1 LSRRWRRSTF
11 ALALA
16 VAALVGAAAAALGPS
31 NRLQT
36 HYSWPPQHLP
46 AVQPDRL
53 WYTPLLL
60 SRHEPESISAELP
73 CNLPRAL
80 PHSTRP
86 LTVVATAPDWKNSG
100 GLAVTRSEH
109 DLRLHVGSDTLATI
123 PVGGGV
129 SLDTACAYH
138 LFVGDGRWSLREADV
153 SREGGLEQMPTVV
166 GLFSGVDLRSGAAP
180 SITVTTHVYGSHGRR
195 WQTALWAVA
204 ALAALCALVLVGV
217 VPRPR
222 RSAAAVR
229 GSLRRVASC
238 AGPVDAVVAI
248 LLGGW
253 WLIGPSYFDDG
264 WRMASQTNFPAF
276 HQFSSYYSSFGVG
289 ASLDWL
295 QWTEHVLFQGSR
307 ALLVVR
313 LPALLCLAATW
324 VLCRWILSRVVP
336 SSAGGSRLGV
346 WTLASGFAVG
356 ALAWG
361 MTFRPEP
368 VVALLVTGV
377 LACTILFVEREAVG
391 PIVVAALL
399 VGLAV
404 LAHPAGIVALAPLL
418 ATAPRLGRWARPR
431 LATAT
436 TIVVATLALVG
447 ILVVLGSDIHQ
458 RREDLTTLRTSGD
471 EGSGWR
477 DELTRYS
484 LLSRVLYGAPLRR
497 EWVALALLAVV
508 AYVLRRRPDRPQ
520 QLPGLPAASM
530 GIGLLL
536 LIATPSKLPW
546 HFGALIGLAA
556 VAVAAETLRLRE
568 DGRRS
573 DGWQVRPFIVVGAAM
588 LAAAWSWFP
597 RNAWADLDLR
607 TLQWTLGI
615 EQKVTFAKVAGLL
628 PLAVLV
634 GLALFELR
642 RRQGRR
648 MDDVPWR
655 AASLTAPVLAVPL
668 IAFTAAV
675 LVADSAKTHSWTL
688 ARQNID
694 TLTGGLRCGLADD
707 AVVPVRASMRALVP
721 VGSAQ
726 LPPAAPWLPRT
737 PAEGLARLALG
748 APPARSPWFRLPHG
762 QRMGFFLTG
771 IPGSSDSLELEW
783 GRMQRGRVERMG
795 SAGVTSVLT
804 DDARPDI
811 VYWRFYA
818 AGDLPTPPPGAGAV
832 RFALRTEL
840 GPGAAI
846 GLTAPVTYED
856 EPLVALLERNVPSL
870 ALPNLLT
877 YVPCVKQPRVG
888 GGAEVPKVILAFRDT
903 MWPLG
908 TGTSP
913 FDELPELYPLVRLPL
928 SDSQDPPADV
938 AVYDVDRRI
947 GGAAIAPPLVS
958 GA

>member
-1 LSRRWRRSTF
+1 M
-11 ALALA
+11 
-16 VAALVGAAAAALGPS
+16 
-31 NRLQT
+31 
-36 HYSWPPQHLP
+36 PP
-46 AVQPDRL
+46 
-53 WYTPLLL
+53 
-60 SRHEPESISAELP
+60 
-73 CNLPRAL
+73 AL

-86 LTVVATAPDWKNSG
+86 HTVLATAPDCDKAR
-100 GLAVTRSEH
+100 GLAVTRSDR
-109 DLRLHVGSDTLATI
+109 DLRLHIGSDTLATI

-129 SLDTACAYH
+129 SGDAACAYH
-138 LFVGDGRWSLREADV
+138 LLVGGGRWSLRQADV
-153 SREGGLEQMPTVV
+153 SREGALEQMPTVV
-166 GLFSGVDLRSGAAP
+166 GFFSRVDLRSRAAP
-180 SITVTTHVYGSHGRR
+180 SIAVTTHVYGSHGKT
-195 WQTALWAVA
+195 WQTALWALA
-204 ALAALCALVLVGV
+204 ALAALCALVLVAVG
-217 VPRPR
+217 PRPR
-222 RSAAAVR
+222 LSAAAVR

-238 AGPVDAVVAI
+238 AGPVDAVVA
-248 LLGGW
+248 LVLGGW
-253 WLIGPSYFDDG
+253 WLIGPAFFDDG

-295 QWTEHVLFQGSR
+295 QWTEHLLFQGSR
-307 ALLVVR
+307 ALLVLR

-324 VLCRWILSRVVP
+324 VLCRWILSRVAPP
-336 SSAGGSRLGV
+336 SVGAPGIGV
-346 WTLASGFAVG
+346 WALASGFAVG

-361 MTFRPEP
+361 MTVRPEP

-377 LACTILFVEREAVG
+377 FACTILFLERETAT
-391 PIVVAALL
+391 PLVVAAVL

-404 LAHPAGIVALAPLL
+404 LAHPAGLVSLAPLL
-418 ATAPRLGRWARPR
+418 VTAPRLGRWARPR

-436 TIVVATLALVG
+436 TIVVATVALVG
-447 ILVVLGSDIHQ
+447 ILAVLGSDLHQ
-458 RREDLTTLRTSGD
+458 RREDITTLRTSGD
-471 EGSGWR
+471 ESSGWR

-508 AYVLRRRPDRPQ
+508 AYVLRRRRDRPE
-520 QLPGLPAASM
+520 QLLGLPAASL
-530 GIGLLL
+530 GVGLLL

-546 HFGALIGLAA
+546 HFGGLIGLAA
-556 VAVAAETLRLRE
+556 VAVAAETVRLRE
-568 DGRRS
+568 DGRAS
-573 DGWQVRPFIVVGAAM
+573 DGWQIRPFIVVGASM

-607 TLQWTLGI
+607 TLQWTFGI
-615 EQKVTFAKVAGLL
+615 EQKVTFAKVAGAV

-642 RRQGRR
+642 GRQGRR
-648 MDDVPWR
+648 SRDVPWR
-655 AASLTAPVLAVPL
+655 AASLTALVLAVPL

-688 ARQNID
+688 ARQNVD
-694 TLTGGLRCGLADD
+694 TLTGDLRCGLADD
-707 AVVPVRASMRALVP
+707 ALVPVRASMRALIA
-721 VGSAQ
+721 VGSTQ
-726 LPPAAPWLPRT
+726 LPPAAPWLPQA
-737 PAEGLARLALG
+737 PAEGLPRFVLG
-748 APPARSPWFRLPHG
+748 PPPARSPWFRLPHG
-762 QRMGFFLTG
+762 QRLGFFLTG

-783 GRMQRGRVERMG
+783 GRTQRGRIERMG
-795 SAGVTSVLT
+795 SARVTGVLT
-804 DDARPDI
+804 DDARPDL

-818 AGDLPTPPPGAGAV
+818 AGDLPTPPQGATAL
-832 RFALRTEL
+832 RFALRTDL
-840 GPGAAI
+840 GPGSAI
-846 GLTAPVTYED
+846 GLTSPVTYED
-856 EPLVALLERNVPSL
+856 EPLVTLLERNVPSL

-888 GGAEVPKVILAFRDT
+888 GAAEVPKLILAFRDT

-947 GGAAIAPPLVS
+947 DGATIAPPVVS